1 MEKLKRLYCDV
12 GFADECKIWQLRLCV
27 ESVQVLVDAES
38 SAEYC
43 SVETLLLSSEK
54 VQKLSND
61 LHIHSDQLTKELL
74 TVPEILKTGNV
85 QAACE
90 KIRSMLHFYLP
101 NIFCPHGLVRQAC
114 ASIVEPVAND
124 IDRPIQFC
132 AGLANELELVALIEN
147 VENLHQLRIQV
158 NNLILYTLLLI
169 VDFVLFKQVQV

>member
-12 GFADECKIWQLRLCV
+12 GIADECKIWQLRLCV

-38 SAEYC
+38 SAEHC
-43 SVETLLLSSEK
+43 SVETLLVSSEK
-54 VQKLSND
+54 VQNLSYD
-61 LHIHSDQLTKELL
+61 HHIHSDQLTKELL

-90 KIRSMLHFYLP
+90 NIRNMLLLYSP

-114 ASIVEPVAND
+114 ASILEPVAND

-147 VENLHQLRIQV
+147 VDNLHQLRIQV
-158 NNLILYTLLLI
+158 NNFIIFILI
-169 VDFVLFKQVQV
+169 VYSISF